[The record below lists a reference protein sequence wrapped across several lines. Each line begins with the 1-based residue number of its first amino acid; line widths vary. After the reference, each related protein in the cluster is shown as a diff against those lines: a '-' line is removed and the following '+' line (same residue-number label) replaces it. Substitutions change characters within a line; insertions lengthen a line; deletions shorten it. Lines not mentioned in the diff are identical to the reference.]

1 MFMNHKTL
9 RDLFDIP
16 PPFVRHPFPS
26 RLLRFT
32 DRLKRPE
39 QSSIEAVF
47 RVGGFGVFD
56 VSTLTFF
63 ENGTVLRLVDQSAL
77 SISEEFEGEEAEQ
90 IRMTFE
96 SLATHRW
103 PIVFEEPEGII
114 TVDGTQWNLSVYANG
129 KLIHEHSGSNA
140 YPAQWRQL
148 TQLFCIS

>member
-1 MFMNHKTL
+1 MNHKTL
-9 RDLFDIP
+9 RNLFDIP

-32 DRLKRPE
+32 GRLKRPE

-56 VSTLTFF
+56 VSTLAFF
-63 ENGTVLRLVDQSAL
+63 ENGTVLHHVDQSAL

-90 IRMTFE
+90 IRMKFE
-96 SLATHRW
+96 SLGTNRW
-103 PIVFEEPEGII
+103 PAVFEEPEGVI

-129 KLIHEHSGSNA
+129 KLIHEHNGSNA
-140 YPAQWRQL
+140 YPDQWRQL

>member
-1 MFMNHKTL
+1 MNHKTL

-32 DRLKRPE
+32 GRLKRPK
-39 QSSIEAVF
+39 QSSIEVVF

-63 ENGTVLRLVDQSAL
+63 ENGTVLRHVDQSAL

-90 IRMTFE
+90 IRMKFE
-96 SLATHRW
+96 SLGTHRW
-103 PIVFEEPEGII
+103 PAVFEEAEGII

-129 KLIHEHSGSNA
+129 KLIHEHVGSNA
-140 YPAQWRQL
+140 YPDQWRQL

>member
-32 DRLKRPE
+32 SRLKRPE

-63 ENGTVLRLVDQSAL
+63 ENGTVLRHVDQSAL

-90 IRMTFE
+90 IRMKFE
-96 SLATHRW
+96 SLGTHRW
-103 PIVFEEPEGII
+103 PIVFEEPEGVI

-129 KLIHEHSGSNA
+129 KLIHEHGGSNA

>member
-1 MFMNHKTL
+1 MFMHHKTL

-32 DRLKRPE
+32 GRLKRPE

-56 VSTLTFF
+56 VSTLVFF
-63 ENGTVLRLVDQSAL
+63 ENGTVLRHVHQSAL
-77 SISEEFEGEEAEQ
+77 SISEEFEGEEAEH

-96 SLATHRW
+96 SLETNRW
-103 PIVFEEPEGII
+103 PAMFEEPEGVI
-114 TVDGTQWNLSVYANG
+114 TIDGTQWNLSVYANG

-140 YPAQWRQL
+140 YPCEWEQVTR
-148 TQLFCIS
+148 LFGIA

>member
-16 PPFVRHPFPS
+16 PPYVRHPFPS

-32 DRLKRPE
+32 GRLKRPE
-39 QSSIEAVF
+39 QSSIETVF

-63 ENGTVLRLVDQSAL
+63 ENGTVLRHVDQSAL

-90 IRMTFE
+90 IRMKFE
-96 SLATHRW
+96 SLGTHRW
-103 PIVFEEPEGII
+103 PIVFEEPEGVI
-114 TVDGTQWNLSVYANG
+114 TVDGTQWNLSVSANG
-129 KLIHEHSGSNA
+129 KLVNEHSGSNA